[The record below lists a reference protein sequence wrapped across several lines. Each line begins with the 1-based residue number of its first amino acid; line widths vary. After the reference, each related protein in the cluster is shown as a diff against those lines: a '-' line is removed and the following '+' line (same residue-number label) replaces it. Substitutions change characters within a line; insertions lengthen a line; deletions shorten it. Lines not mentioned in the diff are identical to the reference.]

1 MCGSDLFRYISI
13 IRMFMC
19 YCIRHKEGK
28 NNSIT
33 MKHQRIVIQLTITY
47 ILVDEV
53 NKNAN
58 ISINDEE
65 RPKSFSKIFA
75 KSVNRKIFE
84 KDFRT

>member
-1 MCGSDLFRYISI
+1 MLYT
-13 IRMFMC
+13 
-19 YCIRHKEGK
+19 RHKEGK

-33 MKHQRIVIQLTITY
+33 MKHQRIVVQLTITY